1 MPASTV
7 LTGTIRESIA
17 TSVRS
22 CLGVHKSSPLASTE
36 ESASTFL
43 GSETGIG
50 LGINDPETSC
60 CTQDARRLLDG
71 IMSPDDR
78 LAAATWGALHHLL
91 DAEGN
96 PNPNTENHFTT
107 WSGRIQNLL
116 PRGISTH
123 CAPRATPDAL
133 PSELPSAPLDSA
145 TFLEHE
151 ANAHLIPTTILFIP
165 GRRTHPP
172 TQTSQEAPL
181 RGSYNLFA
189 ALGMV
194 AITNDTHIWAIRI
207 PEAQSQGATILDLR
221 SEQGR
226 EEANLTQDQ
235 DLKWAT
241 ATHGALIS
249 GTVPLSA
256 YLAIGPDPAHHP

>member
-1 MPASTV
+1 MGADTTQIRGIYQSIQTAQVTAARIIMPASTV
-7 LTGTIRESIA
+7 LTDTIRESIA

-107 WSGRIQNLL
+107 WSVFMWRVSGARCWGS
-116 PRGISTH
+116 RGMASLIES
-123 CAPRATPDAL
+123 
-133 PSELPSAPLDSA
+133 DS
-145 TFLEHE
+145 
-151 ANAHLIPTTILFIP
+151 
-165 GRRTHPP
+165 
-172 TQTSQEAPL
+172 
-181 RGSYNLFA
+181 
-189 ALGMV
+189 
-194 AITNDTHIWAIRI
+194 
-207 PEAQSQGATILDLR
+207 
-221 SEQGR
+221 
-226 EEANLTQDQ
+226 
-235 DLKWAT
+235 
-241 ATHGALIS
+241 
-249 GTVPLSA
+249 
-256 YLAIGPDPAHHP
+256 